1 MSLEVEVLE
10 SEESNS
16 RKMEISK
23 KVATKGRP
31 TTVKELFGTGLLE
44 GYPVFYNGGKRV
56 VPPCQFEIHACKSQ
70 RRASQYICLENGKS
84 LLDVVKECRK
94 SSVKT
99 LEETIHKFVG
109 PMSVKES
116 VVCMN
121 CQGTFLA
128 AASEVEPLCD
138 SCMIIENSEIDTE
151 CANSRHLELASN
163 LKSPK
168 RSPLQISSRR
178 GQQKIMKISSPHQPV
193 PKFSGSALASHLKSS
208 SDLRANGTMRDI
220 NTRKILKK
228 CSNASLSRPLKSGSS
243 HISMKSKSS
252 SKVTKKYQ
260 TMHRMV
266 FEDGGLPDG
275 TEVAYYSN
283 GKKLRD
289 GYKMGWGIM
298 CRCCRTLVSP
308 SQFEAHAG
316 RASHRKP
323 YMHIYTSNGV
333 SLHEFAVS
341 MSKGHKLSADG
352 GKLVLC
358 DGCSGAFHE
367 DEVMIYD
374 VHVDVDFSSHLPKE
388 SRLFL

>member
-44 GYPVFYNGGKRV
+44 GYPVFYNGGKRRFPLRGSIKDTGILCFCTPCKGVRV

-323 YMHIYTSNGV
+323 YVLHAYLHVKWGV
-333 SLHEFAVS
+333 
-341 MSKGHKLSADG
+341 
-352 GKLVLC
+352 
-358 DGCSGAFHE
+358 
-367 DEVMIYD
+367 
-374 VHVDVDFSSHLPKE
+374 PP
-388 SRLFL
+388 